1 METKTADLSS
11 LKIDRSTKSDKPSNK
26 GKYIVTFI
34 VALAIIAAIIIFYPI
49 VFSKTIEVK
58 LTSVMLQS
66 TAQTSAVLT
75 ASGYVVA
82 QRQASVSSKGTGVM
96 VYLGVVEGDKVKKG
110 QIIARL
116 DDRDIQAQLDE
127 AKSGLQLYQA
137 QLNEVQNSYNR
148 EKELFSRGLSSQQ
161 NLDQAETTYNML
173 LANIEIAKARIQE
186 AEVSLENMIIRAP
199 FDGTVLTKNAE
210 VGEIVAPFG
219 ASTTSRAAVVTIA
232 DMNSL
237 MIEADVSE
245 SNIDRIKTNQDCEIV
260 LDAYP
265 QKSYP
270 GYVFKIVPTA
280 DRSKATVMVKV
291 GFKEYDSRVLPEMS
305 AKVSFLSQPIDAK
318 MLSEEKY
325 LVVQTSA
332 IRQENASSVVYKVD
346 NDTAVPVEIKTG
358 RNIGNYTE
366 VISGLEAGDSVIG
379 KITDEIKAGIKVKIV
394 Q

>member
-11 LKIDRSTKSDKPSNK
+11 LKIDRSNKDDRPSSK
-26 GKYIVTFI
+26 GKYMTAVVVIAVI
-34 VALAIIAAIIIFYPI
+34 IIAALILYPIIFA
-49 VFSKTIEVK
+49 KTIEVK
-58 LTSVMLQS
+58 LTSVTLQS
-66 TAQTSAVLT
+66 PAQTSAILT

-96 VYLGVVEGDKVKKG
+96 IYLGVVEGDKVKKG
-110 QIIARL
+110 QIMARL
-116 DDRDIQAQLDE
+116 DDRDIIAQLDE
-127 AKSGLQLYQA
+127 AKSSLELYRA
-137 QLNEVQNSYNR
+137 QSTEVENNYNR
-148 EKELFSRGLSSQQ
+148 EKELFARGLSSQQ
-161 NLDQAETTYNML
+161 SLDQAESGYKSL
-173 LANIEIAKARIQE
+173 LANISMAEARIRA

-232 DMNSL
+232 DMTSL

-305 AKVSFLSQPIDAK
+305 AKVSFLSQPIDEK
-318 MLSEEKY
+318 TLSEEKF
-325 LVVQTSA
+325 LVIPS
-332 IRQENASSVVYKVD
+332 SSVKEDNGKTLAYKVE
-346 NDTAVPVEIKTG
+346 NDIVVSVEITTG
-358 RNIGNYTE
+358 RKLGNFTE
-366 VISGLEAGDSVIG
+366 IKSGLQVGDGVIEN
-379 KITDEIKAGIKVKIV
+379 INDDIKAGVKVKIV

>member
-1 METKTADLSS
+1 M
-11 LKIDRSTKSDKPSNK
+11 
-26 GKYIVTFI
+26 
-34 VALAIIAAIIIFYPI
+34 
-49 VFSKTIEVK
+49 
-58 LTSVMLQS
+58 
-66 TAQTSAVLT
+66 
-75 ASGYVVA
+75 
-82 QRQASVSSKGTGVM
+82 
-96 VYLGVVEGDKVKKG
+96 
-110 QIIARL
+110 
-116 DDRDIQAQLDE
+116 QAQLDE

-325 LVVQTSA
+325 LVVQTST
-332 IRQENASSVVYKVD
+332 IRQENGSSVVYKVD

-358 RNIGNYTE
+358 RSIGNYTE

-379 KITDEIKAGIKVKIV
+379 KITDEIKAGTKVKIV

>member
-1 METKTADLSS
+1 MESKTADLSS
-11 LKIDRSTKSDKPSNK
+11 LKIDRSNKNDKKPMPKWIIYLLLFMALVVAGYFIINSFS
-26 GKYIVTFI
+26 GKV
-34 VALAIIAAIIIFYPI
+34 
-49 VFSKTIEVK
+49 IEVK
-58 LTSVMLQS
+58 MTTVVMQS
-66 TAQTSAVLT
+66 PGISSAVLT

-82 QRQASVSSKGTGVM
+82 QRQASVSSKGTGVL

-116 DDRDIQAQLDE
+116 DDRDIVAQLDE
-127 AKSGLQLYQA
+127 AKSSLDLYNA
-137 QLNEVQNSYNR
+137 QLKEIENNFNR

-161 NLDQAETTYNML
+161 SLDQAETAYKSL
-173 LANIEIAKARIQE
+173 LANIEMANARIRA

-232 DMNSL
+232 DMTSL

-245 SNIDRIKTNQDCEIV
+245 SNIDRIKNNQDCEII

-270 GYVFKIVPTA
+270 GFVFKIVPTA

-305 AKVSFLSQPIDAK
+305 AKVSFLSQPIDVK

-325 LVVQTSA
+325 LAVLTTS
-332 IRQENASSVVYKVD
+332 IGEDNGTKLVYKVEED
-346 NDTAVPVEIKTG
+346 IIVPAQIKIG
-358 RNIGNYTE
+358 RKMGNYTE
-366 VISGLEAGDSVIG
+366 VLSGLEAGDSVID
-379 KITDEIKAGIKVKIV
+379 KITDEIQPGVKVKIV
-394 Q
+394 K